1 MLLLWRFLPVSATQ
15 FQWIGL
21 CGHHFASIMRKVL
34 SGHWCN
40 SVLNWRKEKKVPC
53 SGSNQKMHK
62 LITGPNVYIFMAIWK
77 QYLWREAVEII
88 KRSIVWIAN
97 HLTDRLIFKGPLSE
111 TFPWIEISIVALI
124 LFYRHGSPGNVNTAN
139 NKFKRLN
146 SRSKMLCHPQSSC
159 RTRVKKFSQ
168 LYKLLFWR
176 LSNCRIQ
183 YLKHNV
189 IMNYCSDLSV

>member
-77 QYLWREAVEII
+77 QYLWREAVESI

-139 NKFKRLN
+139 NKFKLSYHELLQWPLCVIFQLLKVSLIATAVLLAISFYKAWLKLN
-146 SRSKMLCHPQSSC
+146 PRK
-159 RTRVKKFSQ
+159 
-168 LYKLLFWR
+168 
-176 LSNCRIQ
+176 
-183 YLKHNV
+183 
-189 IMNYCSDLSV
+189 